1 MKYCPKDLA
10 ISSSKIRISAN
21 YMKRLGVMAWMSMVI
36 DEKAEGLGYVKTN
49 SGEVST
55 L

>member
-1 MKYCPKDLA
+1 
-10 ISSSKIRISAN
+10 
-21 YMKRLGVMAWMSMVI
+21 MKRLGVMAWMSMVI